1 MDSFDRPPPVG
12 VFPDF
17 GAINSPGLSAVVGA
31 LMTITLL
38 PAVLMLIVGAV
49 GWAMS
54 SAAGNAHVAARFR
67 TGAFVALAAA
77 VLDVARP
84 PTAVTSAVKDL

>member
-1 MDSFDRPPPVG
+1 MRMDSFDRPPPVG

-38 PAVLMLIVGAV
+38 LAVLVLIVG
-49 GWAMS
+49 
-54 SAAGNAHVAARFR
+54 
-67 TGAFVALAAA
+67 
-77 VLDVARP
+77 RP
-84 PTAVTSAVKDL
+84 EIFNG